1 VVTRSGDVPSSLLA
15 GDTERV
21 YVATGAR
28 SPGLA
33 GARRLLGD
41 RVLVLGEDG
50 PDPVAMR
57 SALVDLGFEN
67 LLCEGGPHLAADL
80 LAAGVVD
87 ELCWTIVP
95 AVVAGDGP
103 RLTIGAGMNLPLRLH
118 SLLEDDGT
126 LLGRWLVATG

>member
-1 VVTRSGDVPSSLLA
+1 
-15 GDTERV
+15 
-21 YVATGAR
+21 
-28 SPGLA
+28 
-33 GARRLLGD
+33 
-41 RVLVLGEDG
+41 
-50 PDPVAMR
+50 MR

-103 RLTIGAGMNLPLRLH
+103 RLTIGAAMDVPLRLH

-126 LLGRWLVATG
+126 LLGRWLVPTG